1 MSVTTYQGTV
11 ERGQIKLAGNVH
23 LPEKAKVYVIVPD
36 VQENE
41 VKARFDLAD
50 LAARMPA
57 DYEAEE
63 VDFGKPLGKEE
74 W

>member
-1 MSVTTYQGTV
+1 MTVTTYQGTV
-11 ERGQIKLAGNVH
+11 EQGRIKLAGNVR

-41 VKARFDLAD
+41 IKARFDLAE
-50 LAARMPA
+50 LVTRMPA
-57 DYEAEE
+57 DYQASE
-63 VDFGKPLGKEE
+63 VDFGKPVGKED